1 MAYLSNLRYAEGSR
15 KARKRV
21 GRGQGSGR
29 GGHTATRG
37 MNGQRSRSGAKRNKA
52 WFEGGQ
58 MPLQRR
64 VPKFGFTP
72 PFRVEK
78 QSVNLYRL
86 QKAIDA
92 GKIADGAE
100 INGVTLYKAGVLRK
114 ANQPFKILAQGEL
127 KAKITVEAESAS
139 ESAKKKIEAAGG
151 TVTPA
156 EAESKE
162 AKPKKAKDEKSA
174 EPKAEK
180 SAEKKAEKSAEKK
193 AEKSAEKKA
202 EKSDDAKTDD
212 AKTSE

>member
-1 MAYLSNLRYAEGSR
+1 MAYLSNLRYADGSR
-15 KARKRV
+15 KTRKRV

-92 GKIADGAE
+92 GKLADGAV
-100 INGVTLYKAGVLRK
+100 IDGVTLYKAGVLRK

-127 KAKITVEAESAS
+127 NAKVTVLDENAS
-139 ESAKKKIEAAGG
+139 EAAQKKIEAAGG
-151 TVTPA
+151 TIKPA

-162 AKPKKAKDEKSA
+162 AKPKKAKDAKPA

-180 SAEKKAEKSAEKK
+180 PA
-193 AEKSAEKKA
+193 
-202 EKSDDAKTDD
+202 
-212 AKTSE
+212 